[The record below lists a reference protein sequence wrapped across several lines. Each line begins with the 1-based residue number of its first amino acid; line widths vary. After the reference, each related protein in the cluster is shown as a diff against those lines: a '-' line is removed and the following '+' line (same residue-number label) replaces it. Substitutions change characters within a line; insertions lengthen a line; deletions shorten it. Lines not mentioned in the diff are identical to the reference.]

1 MNIITTITASALIG
15 ITAFTPPSAA
25 ANLIGT
31 PSVLAQ
37 SGAVVTDCVAEAAA
51 FTEVADLASLYR
63 EDADVFASAIEE
75 LRDQLLDCLAT
86 FDDSEGR
93 SMYPASNDRLK
104 TI

>member
-1 MNIITTITASALIG
+1 MNIITTITASTLIG
-15 ITAFTPPSAA
+15 VTAFTPLSAA
-25 ANLIGT
+25 ANPTGT
-31 PSVLAQ
+31 PTVLAQ
-37 SGAVVTDCVAEAAA
+37 SGTVGTDCVAEASA

-63 EDADVFASAIEE
+63 EDAEVFASAIEE

-104 TI
+104 LI